1 MKRKRRRKIPNI
13 KPHRLPVDDFVTQII
28 RHVLGFPPLTELQPG
43 SPNYMYLRI
52 VGMEFQMEEIL
63 EKIKV
68 GLNPQESFT
77 QMNKDRDVKSRIR
90 GQVMHLNPP
99 VLKKAPEEIRNRKS
113 EAPKNMRKKNNR
125 FVSFLMGKRLPI
137 RTPPMDNAPR
147 LKKMTL
153 Y

>member
-1 MKRKRRRKIPNI
+1 
-13 KPHRLPVDDFVTQII
+13 
-28 RHVLGFPPLTELQPG
+28 
-43 SPNYMYLRI
+43 MYLRI

-125 FVSFLMGKRLPI
+125 FVSFLMGKILPI
-137 RTPPMDNAPR
+137 RTPPMDNVPR

>member
-1 MKRKRRRKIPNI
+1 MK
-13 KPHRLPVDDFVTQII
+13 
-28 RHVLGFPPLTELQPG
+28 
-43 SPNYMYLRI
+43 
-52 VGMEFQMEEIL
+52 EIL

-68 GLNPQESFT
+68 GLNPQKSFT

-99 VLKKAPEEIRNRKS
+99 VLKEAPEEIRNRKS

-137 RTPPMDNAPR
+137 RTPLMDNVPR